1 MVPGASLGECCT
13 APVAIRMVKDHVVVK
28 GKKTCMETPLARH
41 QSATQLD
48 SGFQIIKNI
57 EVRRFERI

>member
-28 GKKTCMETPLARH
+28 GKKNVYGDPVSAPPIGNTARFRVSDH
-41 QSATQLD
+41 
-48 SGFQIIKNI
+48 K
-57 EVRRFERI
+57 EH